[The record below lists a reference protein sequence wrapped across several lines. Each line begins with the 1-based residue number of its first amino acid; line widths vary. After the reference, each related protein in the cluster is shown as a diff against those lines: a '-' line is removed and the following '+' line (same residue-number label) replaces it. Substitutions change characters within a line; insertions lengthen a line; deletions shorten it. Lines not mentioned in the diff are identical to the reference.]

1 MLMAWIHIDDISQF
15 KNMICLPYQI
25 RELVNSHVVGL
36 LAEMIQFVVLFNLL
50 YVFSKDFEAV
60 NFLLSHVCFI

>member
-1 MLMAWIHIDDISQF
+1 MAWIHIDDISQF

>member
-1 MLMAWIHIDDISQF
+1 MAWIHIDDISQF

-25 RELVNSHVVGL
+25 REMVNSHVVGL
-36 LAEMIQFVVLFNLL
+36 FAEMIQFVVLFNLL

-60 NFLLSHVCFI
+60 NFLLSHVRFI